1 MSTRAD
7 EEAARVAQQV
17 QEQAPTWFVMW
28 SLRHRRFEAWECSDP
43 ARCRTTHG
51 RTASELWDRMQQIDL
66 ELQRPLPPD
75 DTQPTPAQDAPPDP
89 SPGPSPGPPPPDQ
102 DERTRP

>member
-66 ELQRPLPPD
+66 ELQ
-75 DTQPTPAQDAPPDP
+75 QTPAEDAPPDP
-89 SPGPSPGPPPPDQ
+89 PPGPSPDPPPPAQ